1 MGSSGS
7 REASDKSAAKV
18 EGFGVRMTPALL
30 QSTGAQPA
38 GAHTAQEGADDRSE
52 IVRQAFQQGAEY
64 AAGQLMQQQA
74 SLEAQQ
80 RQDELEYKKRE
91 NEQGERLLRERI
103 EELHAREYRAPVQPM
118 GCKEEREAALE
129 CYRNARGVPAG
140 EVVFT
145 CQRAVRDL
153 DKCAS
158 LMREASLAKIASPNL
173 FSS

>member
-1 MGSSGS
+1 MGSSAS
-7 REASDKSAAKV
+7 RSSDDKSASSP

-30 QSTGAQPA
+30 QSTGTHPSQ
-38 GAHTAQEGADDRSE
+38 GHTAQETVDDRSE

-64 AAGQLMQQQA
+64 AAGQMMQQQA

-80 RQDELEYKKRE
+80 RQDELEYKKRD
-91 NEQGERLLRERI
+91 NEQRERLLRERI

-118 GCKEEREAALE
+118 GCKEERDAALD
-129 CYRNARGVPAG
+129 CYRNARGVPPG
-140 EVVFT
+140 EVVFA

-158 LMREASLAKIASPNL
+158 LMREASLAKIASSTL
-173 FSS
+173 FS